1 MRIGEEGFVKGLNLL
16 HSPKMQKK
24 RNIYATKAELLRYV
38 FNLCIKH
45 APGSPTNGHSDWE
58 TSLLSFLFTEKQE
71 KFRIFCIELIAKHG
85 IHPMKEEENLSNL
98 SFSFNRIIF
107 LYYYIGCVTYWF

>member
-1 MRIGEEGFVKGLNLL
+1 MRIREEGFVKGLNLL

-45 APGSPTNGHSDWE
+45 APDSLINTHSDRE
-58 TSLLSFLFTEKQE
+58 TNLLPFLFMGKQE

-85 IHPMKEEENLSNL
+85 IHPMKDEENLSNL
-98 SFSFNRIIF
+98 SFSFNLIIC
-107 LYYYIGCVTYWF
+107 LYYYSGCVTN